1 MSIERKDVRFKLAP
15 DLHQALTVLAEIGQ
29 VDIGEFCELIVQREI
44 VRRVHEA
51 TVISER
57 TARLGING
65 ISRESQ
71 GNDGRGR

>member
-1 MSIERKDVRFKLAP
+1 MSLERKDVRFKLDAEM
-15 DLHQALTVLAEIGQ
+15 HQALGVLAEIAQ
-29 VDIGEFCELIVQREI
+29 VDIGEFCEQIVRGEV

-57 TARLGING
+57 TARLGITG

-71 GNDGRGR
+71 GVVGK